1 MAAKPSSML
10 GGGGGGVILE
20 IKQFVVFG
28 ETLPLNRIPTG
39 WACVAWRVSL
49 APKTPFP
56 FLSFQ
61 TPVTQAIFLQ
71 RHNFL

>member
-28 ETLPLNRIPTG
+28 ESLPLNRIPTG
-39 WACVAWRVSL
+39 
-49 APKTPFP
+49 
-56 FLSFQ
+56 
-61 TPVTQAIFLQ
+61 
-71 RHNFL
+71 